1 MLSAQQISLRRISVQ
16 IISNKLFD
24 YVESISGLEEFHL
37 ASFEP
42 EDPVLSKEL
51 SDRLFHHVLPKHQH
65 TLRTLCIE
73 PRMES
78 LEWAICHHNMHFL
91 NLYKGLTHL
100 TIGLGF
106 EFEDEDELYDVTTTR
121 RENVMRSLILQ
132 LTSNHPKLER
142 LTLALLPDYE
152 DYDLDMNCLLWFI
165 RIAPEDTVIPHFEI
179 SIDRSVFRA
188 QIETEYLDWTR
199 EDDPQFANFYIAF
212 RHIK

>member
-1 MLSAQQISLRRISVQ
+1 
-16 IISNKLFD
+16 
-24 YVESISGLEEFHL
+24 
-37 ASFEP
+37 
-42 EDPVLSKEL
+42 
-51 SDRLFHHVLPKHQH
+51 
-65 TLRTLCIE
+65 
-73 PRMES
+73 MES

-106 EFEDEDELYDVTTTR
+106 EFEDEDESYDVTTTR